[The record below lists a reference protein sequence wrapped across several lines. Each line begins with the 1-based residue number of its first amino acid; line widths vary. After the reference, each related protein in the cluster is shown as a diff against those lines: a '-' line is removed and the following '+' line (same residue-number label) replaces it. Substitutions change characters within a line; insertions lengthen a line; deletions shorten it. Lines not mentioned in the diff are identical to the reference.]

1 MKKIL
6 YILSFV
12 FSLSLVACEDFF
24 DIKPHDST
32 PTSDILTNVKDAQ
45 TMLNGVY
52 ARFMSSS
59 SYGKNL
65 TVLTDIMTDASLA
78 ASGFT
83 NQMGYMY
90 AWNIQPGVS
99 EVSGLWGNH
108 YASIYNCNYLINNI
122 DQLEGENDVDEIN
135 RIKGEALIGRALLHY
150 NLVRHFG
157 KSYHASTAAQ
167 DLGVPYMTTNEIG
180 APRRHTVEKV
190 YQNIIQDMDQA
201 LTLLPTTPATD
212 NATFTSHFAN
222 GVLARV
228 YLDMKDYDGAVSHT
242 SAVIDNSGCALSSGE
257 AFQNMWLRDFS
268 DEIIWKVGYT
278 ETDLGAA
285 PGYNFG
291 NRNNTSTLPQPD
303 YIPADWLLNLY
314 DATND
319 IRFATYFIY
328 GETGHG
334 WPSYMVNKYPTNPTL
349 PFTQGMNM
357 PKPMRLAEMY
367 LIKAEAHAMLNED
380 QEARNALDVLLTSRI
395 ANFNGVGAAGDQ
407 LKQFIREERIRE
419 LIFEGFYYHDLKR
432 YGLGFERIPQENT
445 SAANDLKIPADD
457 HRWQWPIPTSEI
469 NGNPNIKEE
478 QNPGY

>member
-1 MKKIL
+1 MKKITYL
-6 YILSFV
+6 
-12 FSLSLVACEDFF
+12 LSLLLSLALVSCEDFF
-24 DIKPHDST
+24 DIKPHSST
-32 PTSDILTNVKDAQ
+32 PTSDILTNVKDAE

-99 EVSGLWGNH
+99 EVGALWSNH
-108 YASIYNCNYLINNI
+108 YASIYNCNFLITNI
-122 DQLEGENDVDEIN
+122 DNLGDDDETIN
-135 RIKGEALIGRALLHY
+135 RIKGEAYVGRALLHY
-150 NLVRHFG
+150 NMVRHFG
-157 KSYHASTAAQ
+157 KSYAATTSGS
-167 DLGVPYMTTNEIG
+167 DLGIPYMKVNEIG
-180 APRRHTVEKV
+180 APTRHSVEEV
-190 YQNIIQDMDQA
+190 YENIILDLEQA
-201 LTLLPTTPATD
+201 LTLLSATPSAD
-212 NATFTSHFAN
+212 NVKFTSHFAN
-222 GVLARV
+222 GLLARI
-228 YLDMKDYDGAVSHT
+228 YLDKKEYDKAISCAT
-242 SAVIDNSGCALSSGE
+242 DVIDNSGCSLSSGE

-303 YIPADWLLNLY
+303 YIPAAWLLNLY
-314 DATND
+314 DANND
-319 IRFATYFIY
+319 IRFSSYFIY

-334 WPSYMVNKYPTNPTL
+334 WPSYMVNKYPTNPTF

-367 LIKAEAHAMLNED
+367 LIKAEAHAMLDED
-380 QEARNALDVLLTSRI
+380 QEARDALDVLLTTRI
-395 ANFNGVGAAGDQ
+395 ANYNGIGAAGEQ
-407 LKQFIREERIRE
+407 LKLFIREERIRE

-445 SAANDLKIPADD
+445 SAANDLKITEDD
-457 HRWQWPIPTSEI
+457 YRWQWPIPTSEI
-469 NGNPNIKEE
+469 NGNPNIKEQ

>member
-1 MKKIL
+1 MKKIIYL
-6 YILSFV
+6 FSLLI
-12 FSLSLVACEDFF
+12 SLSLVSCESFF
-24 DIKPHDST
+24 DLKPHDST

-99 EVSGLWGNH
+99 EVSGLWSNH
-108 YASIYNCNYLINNI
+108 YGGIYNCNFLINNI
-122 DQLEGENDVDEIN
+122 DNLEGDSDEIN

-150 NLVRHFG
+150 NMVRHYG
-157 KSYHASTAAQ
+157 KTYKASSATQ
-167 DLGVPYMTTNEIG
+167 DLGVPYITVNEIG
-180 APRRHTVEKV
+180 APHRNTVQDV
-190 YQNIIQDMDQA
+190 YHNIIEDLEQA
-201 LTLLPTTPATD
+201 LDLLPANPSAD
-212 NATFTSHFAN
+212 NVTFTSHFAN
-222 GVLARV
+222 GLLARV
-228 YLDMKDYDGAVSHT
+228 YLDMKDYDNAIIYASE
-242 SAVIDNSGCALSSGE
+242 VIDNSGCILAEGE

-278 ETDLGAA
+278 ETDLGSA

-314 DATND
+314 DVNND
-319 IRFATYFIY
+319 IRFTTYFTY
-328 GETGHG
+328 GDTGHG
-334 WPSYMVNKYPTNPTL
+334 WPSYMVNKYPTNPTF

-367 LIKAEAHAMLNED
+367 LIKAEAHAMQDEG
-380 QEARNALDVLLTSRI
+380 QEARDALDVLLTARI
-395 ANFNGVGAAGDQ
+395 ANHNGIGAVGDQ
-407 LKQFIREERIRE
+407 LKQFIFEERIRE

-432 YGLGFERIPQENT
+432 FGLGFERSPQENT
-445 SAANDLKIPADD
+445 SAANDLKILGDD
-457 HRWQWPIPTSEI
+457 YRWQWPIPTSEI
-469 NGNPNIKEE
+469 NGNPNIKEQ

>member
-1 MKKIL
+1 MKKIIYL
-6 YILSFV
+6 FSLL
-12 FSLSLVACEDFF
+12 FSLSLVSCEEFF

-32 PTSDILTNVKDAQ
+32 PTSDILTNVQDAQ

-52 ARFMSSS
+52 ARFMSGS

-99 EVSGLWGNH
+99 EVGGLWSNH
-108 YASIYNCNYLINNI
+108 YGGIYNCNFLINNI
-122 DQLEGENDVDEIN
+122 NNIEGDTDEIN
-135 RIKGEALIGRALLHY
+135 RIKGEAFIGRALLHY
-150 NLVRHFG
+150 NMVRHYG
-157 KSYHASTAAQ
+157 KSYNAPTASQ
-167 DLGVPYMTTNEIG
+167 DPGVPYMTVNEIG
-180 APRRHTVEKV
+180 APGRNTVEDV
-190 YQNIIQDMDQA
+190 YQNIIADLEQA
-201 LTLLPTTPATD
+201 LSLLPATPSAD
-212 NATFTSHFAN
+212 NVTFTSHFAN

-228 YLDMKDYDGAVSHT
+228 YLDMRDYSNAADYAT
-242 SAVIDNSGCALSSGE
+242 EVIDYSGCTLASGE

-268 DEIIWKVGYT
+268 DEIVWKVGYT
-278 ETDLGAA
+278 ETDLGSA

-291 NRNNTSTLPQPD
+291 NRNNTGTLPQPD

-314 DATND
+314 DVNND

-367 LIKAEAHAMLNED
+367 LIKAEAHAMLDED
-380 QEARNALDVLLTSRI
+380 QEARLALDELLTTRV

-407 LKQFIREERIRE
+407 LKQLIFEERIRE

-432 YGLGFERIPQENT
+432 FGLGFERIPQENT
-445 SAANDLKIPADD
+445 SAANDLKITGDD
-457 HRWQWPIPTSEI
+457 YRWQWPIPTSEI